1 MFIFQILQVE
11 DTNFEVE
18 AEIKDWSCKRC
29 TLENPGEMSIC
40 QACGGSKL
48 KSLEQPPPLKPK
60 KQSAATGR
68 QVYFNKTEKS
78 FSSIA
83 HCSYFDIY
91 ILRKIRLCLVD
102 L

>member
-1 MFIFQILQVE
+1 MKQTIFLMFYIFCFVFQILQVE

-78 FSSIA
+78 FSPIGCA
-83 HCSYFDIY
+83 FIDQY
-91 ILRKIRLCLVD
+91 
-102 L
+102 

>member
-1 MFIFQILQVE
+1 MKQTIFFLCFIIFGFVFQILQVE

-68 QVYFNKTEKS
+68 
-78 FSSIA
+78 
-83 HCSYFDIY
+83 
-91 ILRKIRLCLVD
+91 
-102 L
+102 